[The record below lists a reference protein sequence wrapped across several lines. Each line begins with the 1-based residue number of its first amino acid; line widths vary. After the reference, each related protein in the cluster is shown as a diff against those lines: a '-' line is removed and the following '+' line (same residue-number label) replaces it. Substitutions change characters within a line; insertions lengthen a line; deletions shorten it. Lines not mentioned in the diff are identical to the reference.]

1 MKKMKQS
8 IKFVAVVVL
17 MISVY
22 SCFNDSTIPSVDYSS
37 YTQEREDS
45 IISMYLDTL
54 ISHGLNVDT
63 SEAGV
68 YYIMLKDG
76 EGDYPQQGDSIGIIY
91 EGYFPEN
98 GHVFDKSA
106 IYYSDSIMWYN
117 YRESGFISGFEDAV
131 SHLNVGARGLFLL
144 PSNVAYGATGYGAIP
159 PYSPLVFEIKL
170 ADIYE

>member
-1 MKKMKQS
+1 MKQS

-22 SCFNDSTIPSVDYSS
+22 SCFNDSSVTPVDYSN

-63 SEAGV
+63 TSAGV
-68 YYIMLKDG
+68 YYVMLKEG
-76 EGDYPQQGDSIGIIY
+76 EGNYPQQGDSVGVIY
-91 EGYFPEN
+91 TGYFPEN
-98 GHVFDKSA
+98 GYIFDKSA
-106 IYYSDSIMWYN
+106 TYFSDSIMWYN

-131 SHLNVGARGLFLL
+131 GHLNKGAKGLFLL
-144 PSNVAYGATGYGAIP
+144 PSSLAYGATGYNSIP
-159 PYSPLVFEIKL
+159 PYSPLVFELKL
-170 ADIYE
+170 ADIYEQ